1 MPKKYNRCAGYPS
14 DPVCRNRCAVFG
26 QDAQIKKISVR
37 MKKDVDNPGTACY
50 YMGVNDNHSQIIT
63 APERMVPMEPR
74 SKHFR
79 KRDAILN
86 YLRHTTE
93 HPSAETVYAALKA
106 EIPDLSLGTV
116 YRNLSLFK
124 EQGLIISLGSVNG
137 VERYDGNINPHV
149 HFICSGCEA
158 VLDLEEMEIPAALK
172 EAATACCGGSVNSCQ
187 LSFTGLCSECIRK
200 EQGEAV

>member
-1 MPKKYNRCAGYPS
+1 
-14 DPVCRNRCAVFG
+14 
-26 QDAQIKKISVR
+26 
-37 MKKDVDNPGTACY
+37 
-50 YMGVNDNHSQIIT
+50 
-63 APERMVPMEPR
+63 MEPR

-137 VERYDGNINPHV
+137 VER
-149 HFICSGCEA
+149 
-158 VLDLEEMEIPAALK
+158 
-172 EAATACCGGSVNSCQ
+172 
-187 LSFTGLCSECIRK
+187 
-200 EQGEAV
+200 